1 MKIVLDLHEPVSGA
15 VVTNTLSC
23 REHFSLE
30 QEIIEMIEAKGLFRQ
45 KLISC
50 RHHSSCLCNFEI
62 DVAQNLYDRPAA
74 FQSNTATP
82 FANERGVRCHFLDHP
97 NISWA

>member
-1 MKIVLDLHEPVSGA
+1 MIDTTLMDAGYFNKKHYC
-15 VVTNTLSC
+15 NTAPQRTTFFLLITPISD
-23 REHFSLE
+23 
-30 QEIIEMIEAKGLFRQ
+30 K

-50 RHHSSCLCNFEI
+50 RHHSSCRCNFEI

-82 FANERGVRCHFLDHP
+82 FANETGVSCHFLDHP

>member
-1 MKIVLDLHEPVSGA
+1 MIDRALMDAGYFNRKYYC
-15 VVTNTLSC
+15 NTAPQIQNFENNDFLLITPISD
-23 REHFSLE
+23 
-30 QEIIEMIEAKGLFRQ
+30 K

-50 RHHSSCLCNFEI
+50 RHHSSCRCNFEI